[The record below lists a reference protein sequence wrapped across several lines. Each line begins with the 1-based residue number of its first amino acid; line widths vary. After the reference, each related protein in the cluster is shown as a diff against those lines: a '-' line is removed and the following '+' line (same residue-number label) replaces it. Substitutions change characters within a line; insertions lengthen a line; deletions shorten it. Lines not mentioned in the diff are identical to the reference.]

1 MTQYLYIVSMDI
13 PENLESEFNRIYD
26 TQHIP
31 NILNVSGVES
41 CTRYRTSSTDV
52 DGTAKYTAI
61 YEITDPGVPFSKE
74 WQGESDKGDW
84 PVQIRPGTLNR
95 SHIVLEKL

>member
-41 CTRYRTSSTDV
+41 CTRYRRHPLTLMALRNTQ
-52 DGTAKYTAI
+52 
-61 YEITDPGVPFSKE
+61 PFT
-74 WQGESDKGDW
+74 
-84 PVQIRPGTLNR
+84 R
-95 SHIVLEKL
+95 